1 MPLFHKS
8 GIRDQGTT
16 DTRYFTYANIACMR
30 NLEGNDIALQGTGLT
45 AQHVGHERIQ
55 LHQRIRRK
63 QR

>member
-1 MPLFHKS
+1 M
-8 GIRDQGTT
+8 GTA

-30 NLEGNDIALQGTGLT
+30 NLEGNDIALQGTRLT
-45 AQHVGHERIQ
+45 ANTWGMNGIQ